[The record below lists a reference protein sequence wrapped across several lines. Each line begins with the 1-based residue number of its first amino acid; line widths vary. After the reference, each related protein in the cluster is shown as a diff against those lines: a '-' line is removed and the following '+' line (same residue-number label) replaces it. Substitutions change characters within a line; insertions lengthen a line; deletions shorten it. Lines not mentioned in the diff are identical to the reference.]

1 MKYLRNVKT
10 IVIDTDIIG
19 IVYCS
24 ARQIKDLK
32 FDMEDKS
39 LSVVEHLAELRRR
52 IFFILIS
59 VAVTSGA
66 AYAFIDRILMFV
78 IKAGNIESLV
88 FINPTEA
95 FFVIIKLSILAG
107 LIASMPFILYQVWKY
122 VGVALKKNE
131 RKYIIYFGPVSYVL
145 FLIGASFAFK
155 GVLPLGIKFLLSF
168 SKENITPMITLSAY
182 IGFLGKMVTA
192 FGLMFELPLVV
203 LFLSKIGVVQPQT
216 LKKGRKYAV
225 VAIFILAAF
234 LTPPDVISQVML
246 AVPVLI
252 MYEISIWICVVV
264 SRKRERALGIDD
276 QAVSEAGA

>member
-1 MKYLRNVKT
+1 M
-10 IVIDTDIIG
+10 D
-19 IVYCS
+19 
-24 ARQIKDLK
+24 
-32 FDMEDKS
+32 DKE

-59 VAVTSGA
+59 VVITSGT
-66 AYAFIDRILMFV
+66 AYFFIDRILLFV
-78 IKAGNIESLV
+78 TNAGHIDSLV

-95 FFVIIKLSILAG
+95 FFVIIKLSLLTG
-107 LIASMPFILYQVWKY
+107 LIASMPFILYQVWRY
-122 VGVALKKNE
+122 IGVALKNSE
-131 RKYIIYFGPVSYVL
+131 RKYIIYFGPVSYLL
-145 FLIGASFAFK
+145 FLIGAGFAFR

-192 FGLMFELPLVV
+192 FGLMFELPLVI

-216 LKKGRKYAV
+216 LKKGRKYAI
-225 VAIFILAAF
+225 VAIFVIAAF

-246 AVPVLI
+246 AVPVLA

-264 SRKRERALGIDD
+264 TRKRDRALGIDD